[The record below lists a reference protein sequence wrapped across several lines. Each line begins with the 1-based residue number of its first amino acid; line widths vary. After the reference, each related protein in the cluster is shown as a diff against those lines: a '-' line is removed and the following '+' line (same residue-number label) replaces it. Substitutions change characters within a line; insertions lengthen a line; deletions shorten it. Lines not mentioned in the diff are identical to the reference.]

1 MEIKRRKRKVDIFLN
16 QSEDVNTIIINN
28 GEVVL
33 IDDIT
38 SNLMW
43 GGVSGNDVVR
53 ATLTIIKMANNVKEV
68 KFRLKEDDK
77 LVISNNDLNVRIIHD
92 FHLARMVLEGKA
104 KIKVIKKG

>member
-1 MEIKRRKRKVDIFLN
+1 MDIKRRKRRVDIFLN
-16 QSEDVNTIIINN
+16 EPEEVDTVIVNN
-28 GEVVL
+28 GEVIL

-53 ATLTIIKMANNVKEV
+53 ATLTIIKMTNNVKEV
-68 KFRLKEDDK
+68 KFRLKEDDR

>member
-1 MEIKRRKRKVDIFLN
+1 MDIKRRKRRVDIFLN
-16 QSEDVNTIIINN
+16 EPEEVDTAIVNN
-28 GEVVL
+28 GEVIL

-53 ATLTIIKMANNVKEV
+53 ATLTIIKMTNNVKEV
-68 KFRLKEDDK
+68 KFKLREDDK
-77 LVISNNDLNVRIIHD
+77 LVITNNDFGVKIIHD
-92 FHLARMVLEGKA
+92 FHLARMVLDGRA